1 MSDPFDP
8 DYLPDGPAPFAYPD
22 SQDYPVLGPETVPS
36 GLDGIVTDPSLP
48 VNDQRDL
55 RVLIPACR
63 RAIDGPMAM
72 SSGSVAATL
81 TDPEVLGLVAD
92 ATAEL
97 ILYTHGHETM
107 GFQLIPIARDPFYL
121 APIAWATDLYRP
133 PAADAAILS
142 QAALNYY
149 FQTIKTLK
157 VSETIKNE
165 AVDWEYSLSAN
176 VISAYMQYLIGNRD
190 KAIASMQSI
199 NVPLDGY
206 VSLVANRDLMAA
218 RWLEPWVV
226 EVGAPVPYSGL
237 GGMGAMAGGIW
248 DSDFRFDSFG

>member
-1 MSDPFDP
+1 MGDPFDP
-8 DYLPDGPAPFAYPD
+8 LYLPDGPAPFSYPD
-22 SQDYPVLGPETVPS
+22 RTPETTPP
-36 GLDGIVTDPSLP
+36 GLDGINTDPTLP

-63 RAIDGPMAM
+63 RAIDGPMAV

-81 TDPEVLGLVAD
+81 SDTEVLGLVAD
-92 ATAEL
+92 ATGEL
-97 ILYTHGHETM
+97 ILFTHGHESL

-121 APIAWATDLYRP
+121 APIAWATDLFRP

-157 VSETIKNE
+157 TSETIKNE
-165 AVDWEYSLSAN
+165 AVDWEYTLSAN
-176 VISAYMQYLIGNRD
+176 VISAYMQYLIANRD
-190 KAIASMQSI
+190 KAIQAMQQI
-199 NVPLDGY
+199 HAPLDGY
-206 VSLVANRDLMAA
+206 VSLVANRDFMAA
-218 RWLEPWVV
+218 AWIEPWVK

-237 GGMGAMAGGIW
+237 GGAGAMAGGIW
-248 DSDFRFDSFG
+248 DFDYRFDSFG